1 MKQTNGKIWK
11 RRTLSLLLALMVS
24 VSSFAPAFA
33 EGEAPAEGMESSSMS
48 AETFEPGS
56 AGTSEEGGSSGTESG
71 STEGAPVS
79 GGDKNESTDGQAPG
93 EETSEPAPGEGDGGL
108 APGEDGDKD
117 DPASGEGEGETGT
130 GTASG
135 EEEEPP
141 ALDGDGSAG
150 TSAPDAGESIPAE
163 DCPTEGCTLPAGHE
177 GECVVSNGVLQPLA
191 DEGVTFE
198 DGTLTVTA
206 ADISAVSDQIKNIVS
221 GQSVTKIVVDTT
233 GAIPTGAFK
242 DNAFKNVT
250 EIEIINAGDI
260 ETKAFDGV
268 SNSSSITRN
277 ITIVKSGDIASQA
290 FYRLNGAG
298 GQLNITECGNIAA
311 DAFRYA
317 KLSGEISIDKCGNIE
332 PKAFDSSSANNAS
345 YTTLKIGSCGSI
357 GDDAFKGLSSITAA
371 EIGTITG
378 TIEGSVFSYFSNLTS
393 VEIGTCGDIPDNA
406 FEYNSALTTVTIEN
420 AGNIGKTVF
429 RSCPKVETLTITSCG
444 DIGSQAFLGMT
455 GLKTVTIGKC
465 GSIGSSAFGSM
476 MSSTGAEPCSSLE
489 EVTLNCESI
498 GDFAFYSAGKNITSL
513 NITGCTSIGLMAFNG
528 LGSADGVE
536 SLTLENVEI
545 GDNAFGSAK
554 IKNLVLA
561 GSNSIGSQAFVSA
574 TIENL
579 ILRDIKSTGSE
590 SFAYLKGLQ
599 SLTVENMDEIGDSMF
614 KLEGKDMNAVT
625 TITLNNVKRI
635 GSEAFSNFSAL
646 ETVEITGNC
655 EYIGAHAFNNC
666 TNLKNFTINGK
677 SNIYETGKEI
687 RLGYNNVFVG
697 LTGMLDRVKEI
708 LSGGFNLDLD
718 PLGTLDELKP
728 DGWTSAQVGGQNTTT
743 GGGATQLTKEAKWAN
758 DERTIADVQIK
769 ASFAAE
775 RQMDFIFVADC
786 SNSMAGFGSSDA
798 MNSNFYNMQSKLLDV
813 TEKLLSS
820 GDLDTR
826 VAFVTF
832 GEKDTDLAYSKF
844 FGKEE
849 KDAAQKHIWNE
860 IVNYQSNTNYGYGL
874 EKALDLVEGNTGRNT
889 TVIFI
894 SDGQPYYD
902 GTVENIPPE
911 YYGAEPAKA
920 IRDAGAEII
929 AVLQQVPASELESSE
944 ANMKKLTSEDKIFSS
959 TDLNGFSTAVNNAID
974 YAYHNYTLT
983 DTVHPD
989 FLLDKESLKVQKL
1002 VDGALVDA
1010 PEVTAAASGNVITWN
1025 LGAGDPFTTYILT
1038 FQQTL
1043 KPENQHEGDFDTNA
1057 GDAPLTIGGK
1067 AVNNVA
1073 TPVLPRPGSSNPG
1086 SGGGDDP
1093 DYDDITVTKV
1103 DEDGNTI
1110 TRVASFIVYKKS
1122 GGDILYKTVS
1132 GKWTEDRDEAW
1143 KYYTRDGKFT
1153 VYDLKPGTYYIEEI
1167 KAPDGYQKAEEPL
1180 KVEVDGRDVKVQ
1192 FENET
1197 AQKPTTPK
1205 PIPDTG
1211 R

>member
-1 MKQTNGKIWK
+1 MKQTNGKTWK

-33 EGEAPAEGMESSSMS
+33 EGEAPAEGTESSSMS

-150 TSAPDAGESIPAE
+150 TSAPDAGESILAE
-163 DCPTEGCTLPAGHE
+163 GCPTEGCTLPAGHE
-177 GECVVSNGVLQPLA
+177 GECVVSNGAILA
-191 DEGVTFE
+191 AEQGDGFTWDEE
-198 DGTLTVTA
+198 SKTLTI
-206 ADISAVSDQIKNIVS
+206 ISFVGLDRWKDHIGFS
-221 GQSVTKIVVDTT
+221 GDT
-233 GAIPTGAFK
+233 
-242 DNAFKNVT
+242 
-250 EIEIINAGDI
+250 EHLIINTEEDI
-260 ETKAFDGV
+260 PY
-268 SNSSSITRN
+268 
-277 ITIVKSGDIASQA
+277 QA
-290 FYRLNGAG
+290 FYNSQSLQSVIIEQCGDIGDQAFAFPSGSGN
-298 GQLNITECGNIAA
+298 LESIEIKECGNIGKKI
-311 DAFRYA
+311 FRVNF
-317 KLSGEISIDKCGNIE
+317 SFS
-332 PKAFDSSSANNAS
+332 
-345 YTTLKIGSCGSI
+345 TLKTIKITKCENI
-357 GDDAFKGLSSITAA
+357 AEEAFSELPQLDTL
-371 EIGTITG
+371 EIG
-378 TIEGSVFSYFSNLTS
+378 E
-393 VEIGTCGDIPDNA
+393 
-406 FEYNSALTTVTIEN
+406 
-420 AGNIGKTVF
+420 
-429 RSCPKVETLTITSCG
+429 CG
-444 DIGSQAFLGMT
+444 DIGNKAFSGCSSLTNITLNCGNIGSNVFNKCSSITEMTIEKCDDIADKAFLGMT

-498 GDFAFYSAGKNITSL
+498 GDFAFYNDAGKNITSL
-513 NITGCTSIGLMAFNG
+513 NITGRTSIGLMAFNS
-528 LGSADGVE
+528 LGTNHDGVE

-561 GSNSIGSQAFVSA
+561 GSNSIGDQAFVSA

-974 YAYHNYTLT
+974 YAYHSYTLT

-1057 GDAPLTIGGK
+1057 GDALLTIGGK

-1132 GKWTEDRDEAW
+1132 GSWTEDRDEAW